1 MDINAVCEKTGQAEA
16 LSSVKGIGRIYS
28 PKNIMPYVFR
38 NEDATRCRRFL
49 EQEYLLV
56 RNMDEL
62 GYLREN
68 NYSGEIIADHT
79 LYTFNRLSRETL
91 FELGVRQDT
100 APLELTFHEL
110 AKRGMENSELMI
122 YGRVPMMI
130 SAGCLYRNSNNNKYY
145 KSTDEGMRML
155 RAHDMKHDMVLTDRM
170 KTDFPV
176 LCDCGYCYNIIFNS
190 VPVSLHNE
198 MERVIRLKPAS
209 VRLYFT
215 TEEPREAAKTA
226 EDFINLTGIEYNKA
240 FTKGHFI
247 NGID

>member
-1 MDINAVCEKTGQAEA
+1 
-16 LSSVKGIGRIYS
+16 
-28 PKNIMPYVFR
+28 
-38 NEDATRCRRFL
+38 
-49 EQEYLLV
+49 
-56 RNMDEL
+56 
-62 GYLREN
+62 
-68 NYSGEIIADHT
+68 
-79 LYTFNRLSRETL
+79 
-91 FELGVRQDT
+91 
-100 APLELTFHEL
+100 
-110 AKRGMENSELMI
+110 
-122 YGRVPMMI
+122 
-130 SAGCLYRNSNNNKYY
+130 
-145 KSTDEGMRML
+145 MRML

-198 MERVIRLKPAS
+198 MERVIRLEPAS